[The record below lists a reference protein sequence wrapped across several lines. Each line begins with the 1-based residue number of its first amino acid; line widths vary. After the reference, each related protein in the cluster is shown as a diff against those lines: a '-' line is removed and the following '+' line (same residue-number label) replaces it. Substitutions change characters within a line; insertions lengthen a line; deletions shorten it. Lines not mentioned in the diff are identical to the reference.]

1 MIIILIYIILSFTLD
16 GLISTYLN
24 ANIIE
29 LSYLTTIFSVISI
42 VIIYDYFENQKKYL
56 LVTIIMAIL
65 FDIVYTNT
73 FLLNVIIFIIIYLI
87 IKQLDYYISNN
98 IFTINIKSLVAIYTY
113 HIMTFI
119 ILLLTHYNSYDMK
132 IFLNIILKSTI
143 NTIIYTTISYLILK
157 KVYYKF
163 YEKKIKW

>member
-143 NTIIYTTISYLILK
+143 NTIIYTTISYLTLK
-157 KVYYKF
+157 KIYYKF
-163 YEKKIKW
+163 YEKKIK

>member
-132 IFLNIILKSTI
+132 IFLNIILKSAI

-163 YEKKIKW
+163 YEKKIK

>member
-29 LSYLTTIFSVISI
+29 LSYLTTIFSIISI

-132 IFLNIILKSTI
+132 IFLNIILKSAI
-143 NTIIYTTISYLILK
+143 NTIIYTTISYLTLK
-157 KVYYKF
+157 KIYYKF

>member
-29 LSYLTTIFSVISI
+29 LSYLTTIFSIISI

-132 IFLNIILKSTI
+132 IFLNIILKSAI
-143 NTIIYTTISYLILK
+143 NTIIYTTISYLTLK
-157 KVYYKF
+157 KIYYKF
-163 YEKKIKW
+163 YEKKIK

>member
-132 IFLNIILKSTI
+132 IFLNIILKSAI
-143 NTIIYTTISYLILK
+143 NTIIYTTISYLTLK
-157 KVYYKF
+157 KIYYKF
-163 YEKKIKW
+163 YEKKIK

>member
-163 YEKKIKW
+163 YEKKIK

>member
-29 LSYLTTIFSVISI
+29 LSYLTTIFSIISI

-56 LVTIIMAIL
+56 LVIIIMAIL

-119 ILLLTHYNSYDMK
+119 ILLKFFLTK
-132 IFLNIILKSTI
+132 
-143 NTIIYTTISYLILK
+143 
-157 KVYYKF
+157 
-163 YEKKIKW
+163 

>member
-29 LSYLTTIFSVISI
+29 LSYLTTIFSIISI

-132 IFLNIILKSTI
+132 IFLNIILKSAI

-163 YEKKIKW
+163 YEKKIK